1 MNTVDII
8 PEKWAGLKGETCLP
22 RPPQF
27 HLAVRQ
33 KGVSLDLHLHN
44 FFRNQHPSL
53 HFFETFDQL
62 IVICQRFQV
71 DAIFIAGK
79 GEFLDEIAL
88 GQSIK
93 HNVFLSL
100 IPVIFCHPD
109 PHDSALIA
117 AFESG
122 AEEFITGELRERL
135 AEVRIKRIID
145 NSRRELSI
153 NASTRLPGT
162 ATIEREINQQLT
174 LKTEFAMC
182 YADLDNFKSYNDY
195 YGYFYGDRVI
205 RLSARII
212 KDVVFDLCREGFVG
226 HIAGDDFIFVVPPS
240 MVDQVCSGIIKTFD
254 CLIPWRYDPVDQQ
267 RGFITTK
274 SRRGEIENFPILTI
288 SIAVLPST
296 VGEFAHIG
304 EMSKMLADLKRAA
317 KAQLGSVYM
326 VERRKKY

>member
-8 PEKWAGLKGETCLP
+8 PEKWAALKGETCLP
-22 RPPQF
+22 RAPQF
-27 HLAVRQ
+27 HFAVRQ
-33 KGVSLDLHLHN
+33 KGISLDLHLHN
-44 FFRNQHPSL
+44 FFRNQNPSL
-53 HFFETFDQL
+53 HFFESFDQL
-62 IVICQRFQV
+62 ITICQRFQV
-71 DAIFIAGK
+71 DAIFIAGR

-88 GQSIK
+88 AQAIK

-100 IPVIFCHPD
+100 IPVIVCHPE
-109 PHDSALIA
+109 PPEATMVA

-135 AEVRIKRIID
+135 AEVRIKRVID

-162 ATIEREINQQLT
+162 ATIEREINQQLD
-174 LKTEFAMC
+174 LHAEFAMC

-205 RLSARII
+205 RLTARII

-226 HIAGDDFIFVVPPS
+226 HIAGDDFIYVVPPS
-240 MVDQVCSGIIKTFD
+240 MIDRVCSGIIKTFD
-254 CLIPWRYDPVDQQ
+254 CLIPWRYDSEDRE
-267 RGFITTK
+267 RGYITAE
-274 SRRGEIENFPILTI
+274 SRRGDIENFPILTI

-296 VGEFAHIG
+296 VGEFTHIG

-317 KAQLGSVYM
+317 KAQPGSVYM

>member
-1 MNTVDII
+1 MRQR
-8 PEKWAGLKGETCLP
+8 GL
-22 RPPQF
+22 
-27 HLAVRQ
+27 
-33 KGVSLDLHLHN
+33 SLDLHLLN

-53 HFFETFDQL
+53 HYFESFDQL
-62 IVICQRFQV
+62 IVICQRFQI

-79 GEFLDEIAL
+79 GEFLEEIAL
-88 GQSIK
+88 AQAIK
-93 HNVFLSL
+93 NNVFLSL

-109 PHDSALIA
+109 PAESSMVA

-135 AEVRIKRIID
+135 AEVRIRRVID

-162 ATIEREINQQLT
+162 ATIEREINQQLN
-174 LKTEFAMC
+174 LRADFAMC

-205 RLSARII
+205 RLTARII

-226 HIAGDDFIFVVPPS
+226 HIAGDDFIFVIPPV
-240 MVDQVCSGIIKTFD
+240 MVDQVCGGIIRTFD
-254 CLIPWRYDPVDQQ
+254 CLIPWRYDEVDRD
-267 RGFITTK
+267 RGYITSE
-274 SRRGEIENFPILTI
+274 SRRGDIENFPILTI
-288 SIAVLPST
+288 SIAVLPSS
-296 VGEFAHIG
+296 VGEFSHIG

-317 KAQLGSVYM
+317 KARAGSVYM